1 MRPAPGAP
9 KSGAHDPVGQWLG
22 MLSFESLVRD
32 HTDGGTGE
40 TRMGMEDERRDSV
53 RAAQHRA
60 CTVARRRPSMLEGLA
75 TRDSVRLAETLSPWH
90 VSPSWAI

>member
-40 TRMGMEDERRDSV
+40 TRMGMEDERRDPV
-53 RAAQHRA
+53 RAAQQPDA
-60 CTVARRRPSMLEGLA
+60 ARRCLRELA
-75 TRDSVRLAETLSPWH
+75 TRDSVRLAETLSAWH
-90 VSPSWAI
+90 VSPAWTI